1 MVAGY
6 DVVKQPRQLRRT
18 IGLTG
23 QYASVDEKL
32 SGRENLYMI
41 GRLLDLPRKQ
51 AKARADEL
59 LERFSLTEAAKR
71 ACMEYSGGMR
81 RFDLAAS
88 MIGSP
93 AVLYLDEPTTGLDPR
108 TRNEV
113 WDEVQRMVAEGATV
127 LLTTQYMEEAEQLAK
142 ELTVI
147 DRGRIIAR
155 GGVDELKAKVG
166 GRTLQIRPSDPAE
179 LAAMAQAIREAGLDG
194 IARRAGRP
202 RRGAAVRAD
211 PQRRATDRRHRPAG
225 RPRLLPRPCL
235 HRPAQPRRGV
245 PRDHRRQG
253 RPPLR
258 PGSPGG
264 RRMSTTTLTPAPAG
278 SADTTPARPVAE
290 EGRIGLRANLRHIG
304 ALARRNLLQ
313 IKKDPESMFDVL
325 LMPIIF
331 TLLFVYVFGGSV
343 GGSLGGNR
351 QDYLNYLVP
360 GLMAMMGMNIAMAV
374 GTGVNDDFR
383 KGVMDR
389 FRTMP
394 IARSSVL
401 IAKIVV
407 ELGRMMVAIVILLAM
422 GFALGMTLG
431 TSVLGLL
438 GAVALSAV
446 FGAAIMWIFIVLG
459 LAMKTAQAVQGMGML
474 VLMPL
479 QFGSSIFAPPT
490 TMPGWLQTFTDYN
503 PLSNLADAVRGLMMG
518 GPVADSVWVTLAWA
532 AAITLVMAPLA
543 VSKFRKKA

>member
-1 MVAGY
+1 
-6 DVVKQPRQLRRT
+6 
-18 IGLTG
+18 
-23 QYASVDEKL
+23 
-32 SGRENLYMI
+32 
-41 GRLLDLPRKQ
+41 
-51 AKARADEL
+51 
-59 LERFSLTEAAKR
+59 
-71 ACMEYSGGMR
+71 
-81 RFDLAAS
+81 
-88 MIGSP
+88 
-93 AVLYLDEPTTGLDPR
+93 
-108 TRNEV
+108 
-113 WDEVQRMVAEGATV
+113 
-127 LLTTQYMEEAEQLAK
+127 
-142 ELTVI
+142 
-147 DRGRIIAR
+147 
-155 GGVDELKAKVG
+155 
-166 GRTLQIRPSDPAE
+166 
-179 LAAMAQAIREAGLDG
+179 
-194 IARRAGRP
+194 
-202 RRGAAVRAD
+202 
-211 PQRRATDRRHRPAG
+211 
-225 RPRLLPRPCL
+225 
-235 HRPAQPRRGV
+235 
-245 PRDHRRQG
+245 
-253 RPPLR
+253 
-258 PGSPGG
+258 
-264 RRMSTTTLTPAPAG
+264 MSTTTLPPAPAG
-278 SADTTPARPVAE
+278 SASTTPTKAAVAE

-343 GGSLGGNR
+343 GGSLGGDR

-490 TMPGWLQTFTDYN
+490 TMPGWLQAFTDYN

-518 GPVADSVWVTLAWA
+518 GPVANSVWITLAWTA
-532 AAITLVMAPLA
+532 GITLVMAPLA